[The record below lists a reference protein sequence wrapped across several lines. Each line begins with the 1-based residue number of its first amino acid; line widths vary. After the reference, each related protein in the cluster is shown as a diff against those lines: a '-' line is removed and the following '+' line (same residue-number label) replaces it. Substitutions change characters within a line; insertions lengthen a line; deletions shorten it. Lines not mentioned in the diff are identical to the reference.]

1 MSLESRPNGE
11 APSASNLVRDG
22 ILPGMISVD
31 TLLYGI
37 ALTGVAVQA
46 SSGVLEAGRR
56 PFDLFGMVV
65 VALAAALG
73 GGTLRDVMLD
83 RKVFWITD
91 QTYLMTAVL
100 AGLATFA
107 LVRFRALPPKLFLIP
122 DAIGLALFTV
132 SGTQAALAMGAP
144 WLVASLMGVITGVF
158 GGILRDVLCN
168 QIPLVF
174 IGELYATASWA
185 GALLLVGLT
194 LWGGVSPGW
203 AALAGGSTVLVIRL
217 CALAFNWRLPVFA
230 VRS

>member
-1 MSLESRPNGE
+1 
-11 APSASNLVRDG
+11 
-22 ILPGMISVD
+22 MISVE

-37 ALTGVAVQA
+37 ALAGVAVQA

-91 QTYLMTAVL
+91 QSYLITAVL

-107 LVRFRALPPKLFLIP
+107 LVRIRALPPKLFLLP
-122 DAIGLALFTV
+122 DAVGLALFTV

-185 GALLLVGLT
+185 GALLLVALT

-203 AALAGGSTVLVIRL
+203 AALAGGSLVLVIRL
-217 CALAFNWRLPVFA
+217 GALAFNWRLPVFA